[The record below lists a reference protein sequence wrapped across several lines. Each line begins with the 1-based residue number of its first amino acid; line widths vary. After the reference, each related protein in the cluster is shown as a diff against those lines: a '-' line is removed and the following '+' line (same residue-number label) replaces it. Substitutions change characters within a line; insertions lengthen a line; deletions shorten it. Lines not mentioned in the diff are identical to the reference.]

1 MTWLLMS
8 ISSWESKKHSFLNQ
22 CQTNCWLLSKWKLWK
37 SGYLKVQMKKKK
49 IVLWKEASFIFNKY
63 MEMGDCCLF
72 IVIFRIKKAESWQ
85 PHARMG
91 KWGSFSFQN
100 VLFLRVEDS
109 FLIWLDK
116 TRQFKCC
123 GNLVNNRTLSLPE
136 FHLKL

>member
-1 MTWLLMS
+1 M
-8 ISSWESKKHSFLNQ
+8 LNQ
-22 CQTNCWLLSKWKLWK
+22 LLAVIKMETMKEWGFK
-37 SGYLKVQMKKKK
+37 SLDEEEK

-123 GNLVNNRTLSLPE
+123 GNLVSNRTLSLPE
-136 FHLKL
+136 FHLKLLSLFRSQKEVIELKNNP

>member
-1 MTWLLMS
+1 MWKAT
-8 ISSWESKKHSFLNQ
+8 SFL
-22 CQTNCWLLSKWKLWK
+22 
-37 SGYLKVQMKKKK
+37 
-49 IVLWKEASFIFNKY
+49 FNKY
-63 MEMGDCCLF
+63 TEMGDCCLF

-116 TRQFKCC
+116 TRQFKCY
-123 GNLVNNRTLSLPE
+123 GDLVNNSTQSFFSQNNQMSLRTPDFQSQKNWCAKQNNGFYRLVVTSKKWESLGQVTVISQVTS
-136 FHLKL
+136 LC